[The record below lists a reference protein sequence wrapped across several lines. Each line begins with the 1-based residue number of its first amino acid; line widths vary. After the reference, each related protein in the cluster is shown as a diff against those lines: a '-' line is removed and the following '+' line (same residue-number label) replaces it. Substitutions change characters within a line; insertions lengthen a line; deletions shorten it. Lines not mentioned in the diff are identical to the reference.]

1 MEETLTP
8 YRYVTP
14 VLPHERFR
22 FSMIHEKSY
31 LFFKYSI
38 FRKGEP
44 LMYEKKK
51 NGLPENVIVPYKLVL
66 KMILS
71 ETRFDLMKIFYR
83 FLRPRVSVFISTV

>member
-1 MEETLTP
+1 
-8 YRYVTP
+8 
-14 VLPHERFR
+14 
-22 FSMIHEKSY
+22 
-31 LFFKYSI
+31 
-38 FRKGEP
+38 
-44 LMYEKKK
+44 MYEKKK